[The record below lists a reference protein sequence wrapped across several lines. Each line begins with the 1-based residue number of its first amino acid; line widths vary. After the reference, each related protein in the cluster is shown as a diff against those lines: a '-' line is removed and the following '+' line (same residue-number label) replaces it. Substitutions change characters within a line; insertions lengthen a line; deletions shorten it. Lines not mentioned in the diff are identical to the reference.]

1 MRKFAADAR
10 TIVRRAETEA
20 RAEGSRSIEAE
31 HLLLALTLQHDTD
44 AVRVL
49 NAAGLDHDTLRVAL
63 DGQSRDALAAAGV
76 ELGDDVPPPRQ
87 VSDGQHLRI
96 GQSGKLALQR
106 ALVASTKRGDRR
118 LETSH
123 LLVGILRADHG
134 TVPRALAHTQVDGQ
148 HLIASAEAALPGRE
162 S

>member
-10 TIVRRAETEA
+10 TTVRRAETEA

-31 HLLLALTLQHDTD
+31 HLLLALAREQDTD

-49 NAAGLDHDTLRVAL
+49 TAAGLDHQALRDAL
-63 DGQSRDALAAAGV
+63 DGQSRAALAAAGV
-76 ELGDDVPPPRQ
+76 ELGHDVPQPRR
-87 VSDGQHLRI
+87 SGKKPLRI

-106 ALVASTKRGDRR
+106 ALAASTKRGDRR

-123 LLVGILRADHG
+123 LLIGILRAEHG
-134 TVPRALAHTQVDGQ
+134 TVPRALDYVQVDRQ
-148 HLIASAEAALPGRE
+148 HLISSAEAALSRGA
-162 S
+162 